1 MISLISRTGFSL
13 KNKKIYKNLISNVI
27 KAEGFL
33 ISEVCV
39 VFFND
44 TQLHKLNL
52 QYLKHDSFT
61 DVVTFDYS
69 NKPQIG
75 GDICVSVERVGENA
89 KTFCVPFSQELA
101 RVIIHGVLHL
111 CGYKDKTLLQKN
123 EIRTQEDLYLE
134 RFFLNS

>member
-1 MISLISRTGFSL
+1 MISLISHTEFSL
-13 KNKKIYKNLISNVI
+13 KNKEAYKNLISNVI

-44 TQLHKLNL
+44 SQLHKLNL
-52 QYLKHDSFT
+52 QYLKHDSLT

-69 NKPQIG
+69 DKHQIG
-75 GDICVSVERVGENA
+75 GDICISVERVSENA
-89 KTFCVPFSQELA
+89 KTFGVSFYQELA

-111 CGYKDKTLLQKN
+111 CGYKDKTLIQKN
-123 EIRTQEDLYLE
+123 KIRAKEDLCLE
-134 RFFLNS
+134 QFFLNS

>member
-1 MISLISRTGFSL
+1 MISLISHTDFSL
-13 KNKKIYKNLISNVI
+13 KTKEAYKNLISNVI

-44 TQLHKLNL
+44 SQLQKLNL

-69 NKPQIG
+69 DNQQVA
-75 GDICVSVERVGENA
+75 GDICVSVERVSQNA
-89 KTFCVPFSQELA
+89 KSFGVSFSQELA
-101 RVIIHGVLHL
+101 RVITHGVLHL
-111 CGYKDKTLLQKN
+111 CGYKDKTLIQKN
-123 EIRTQEDLYLE
+123 EIRIKEDLYLE

>member
-1 MISLISRTGFSL
+1 MISLISHTDFSL
-13 KNKKIYKNLISNVI
+13 KTKEAYKNLISNVI

-44 TQLHKLNL
+44 SQLHKLNL

-69 NKPQIG
+69 DNQQVA
-75 GDICVSVERVGENA
+75 GDICVSVERVSQNA
-89 KTFCVPFSQELA
+89 KSFGVSFSQELA
-101 RVIIHGVLHL
+101 RVITHGVLHL
-111 CGYKDKTLLQKN
+111 CGYKDKTLIQKN
-123 EIRTQEDLYLE
+123 EIRIKEDLYLE

>member
-1 MISLISRTGFSL
+1 MISLISHTDFSL
-13 KNKKIYKNLISNVI
+13 KTKEAYKNLISNVI

-44 TQLHKLNL
+44 SQLHKLNL

-69 NKPQIG
+69 DNQQVA
-75 GDICVSVERVGENA
+75 GDICVSVERVSQNA
-89 KTFCVPFSQELA
+89 KSFGVSFSQELA
-101 RVIIHGVLHL
+101 RVITHGVLHL
-111 CGYKDKTLLQKN
+111 CGYKDKTLIQKN
-123 EIRTQEDLYLE
+123 EIRIKKDLYLE

>member
-1 MISLISRTGFSL
+1 MISLISHTDFSL
-13 KNKKIYKNLISNVI
+13 KTKGAYKNLISNVI

-44 TQLHKLNL
+44 SQLHKLNL

-69 NKPQIG
+69 DKQQVA
-75 GDICVSVERVGENA
+75 GDICVSVERVSQNA
-89 KTFCVPFSQELA
+89 KSFGVSFSQELA
-101 RVIIHGVLHL
+101 RVITHGVLHL
-111 CGYKDKTLLQKN
+111 CGYKDKTLIQKN
-123 EIRTQEDLYLE
+123 EIRIKEDLYLE

>member
-1 MISLISRTGFSL
+1 MISLISHTDFSL
-13 KNKKIYKNLISNVI
+13 KTKEAYKNLISNVI

-44 TQLHKLNL
+44 SQLHKLNL

-69 NKPQIG
+69 DKQQVA
-75 GDICVSVERVGENA
+75 GDICVSVERVSQNA
-89 KTFCVPFSQELA
+89 KSFGVSFSQELA
-101 RVIIHGVLHL
+101 RVITHGVLHL
-111 CGYKDKTLLQKN
+111 CGYKDKTLIQKN
-123 EIRTQEDLYLE
+123 EIRIKEDLYLE

>member
-1 MISLISRTGFSL
+1 MISLISHTDFSL
-13 KNKKIYKNLISNVI
+13 NTKEAYKNLISNVI

-44 TQLHKLNL
+44 SQLHKLNL

-69 NKPQIG
+69 DKQQVA
-75 GDICVSVERVGENA
+75 GDICVSVERVSQNA
-89 KTFCVPFSQELA
+89 KSFGVSFSQELA
-101 RVIIHGVLHL
+101 RVITHGVLHL
-111 CGYKDKTLLQKN
+111 CGYKDKTLIQKN
-123 EIRTQEDLYLE
+123 EIRIKEDLYLE